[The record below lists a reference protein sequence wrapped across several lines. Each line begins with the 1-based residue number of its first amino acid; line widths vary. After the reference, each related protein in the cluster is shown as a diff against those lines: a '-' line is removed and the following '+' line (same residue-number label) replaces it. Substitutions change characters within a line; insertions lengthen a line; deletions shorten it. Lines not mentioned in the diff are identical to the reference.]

1 MVLLIKMGVG
11 EAYMLKIAIV
21 DDEYDQIQ
29 EINQVVSGFFTEK
42 KITIS
47 IDLFTNGEDL
57 LNATAMYDIIFLDI
71 QMPGIDGI
79 ETGQRLRV
87 NNKNAAMFYIT
98 SYKDYIQQS
107 MTIHPFAFIVKPFTE
122 EIVRGNLDD
131 YLKYKHC
138 DKKKQKE
145 VFMIDTVDDRHFNVN
160 MNEIMYFS
168 YKGERITA
176 VFMKDSSFEIKN
188 SLTSIYEKLNHDCFV
203 IPHRSFIVNLQHI
216 KEIDGK
222 SKNIVMKNG
231 DLVFIARGKYNDII
245 NSLTGYI
252 ANEEV

>member
-1 MVLLIKMGVG
+1 
-11 EAYMLKIAIV
+11 MLKIAIV
-21 DDEYDQIQ
+21 DDEYQQIQ
-29 EINQVVSGFFTEK
+29 KINQVVSGFFTEK
-42 KITIS
+42 KIPIS
-47 IDLFTNGEDL
+47 VDLFTSGEDL
-57 LNATAMYDIIFLDI
+57 LNAAAMYDIIFLDI
-71 QMPGIDGI
+71 QMTGIDGI

-98 SYKDYIQQS
+98 SFQNYIQKS
-107 MTIHPFAFIVKPFTE
+107 MTIHPFAFIVKPFNDAD
-122 EIVRGNLDD
+122 ISKNLDD
-131 YLKYKHC
+131 YLKYRNC
-138 DKKKQKE
+138 DKRKQKE
-145 VFMIDTVDDRHFNVN
+145 LFMIDTIDDRHFNVN

-188 SLTSIYEKLNHDCFV
+188 SLTAIYEKLNHDYFV

-231 DLVFIARGKYNDII
+231 DLVFISRGKYNDII
-245 NSLTGYI
+245 NLLTRYI

>member
-1 MVLLIKMGVG
+1 MIR
-11 EAYMLKIAIV
+11 IAVV
-21 DDEYDQIQ
+21 DDEKEQIEKIKQ
-29 EINQVVSGFFTEK
+29 IVSAFFCEK
-42 KITIS
+42 RISIS
-47 IDLFTNGEDL
+47 IDSFTNGEDL
-57 LNATAMYDIIFLDI
+57 LNTATIYDLIFLDI

-87 NNKNAAMFYIT
+87 NNKNAVMFYIT

-107 MTIHPFAFIVKPFTE
+107 MTIHPFAFIVKPFTDDD
-122 EIVRGNLDD
+122 IQKNLDD
-131 YLKYKHC
+131 YLKYHYNA
-138 DKKKQKE
+138 KKKQNE
-145 VFMIDTVDDRHFNVN
+145 PFIIDTIDDRHLNVN
-160 MNEIMYFS
+160 MNEILYFS

-176 VFMKDSSFEIKN
+176 VFMKNSSFEIKN
-188 SLTSIYEKLNHDCFV
+188 SLMAIYEQLNHDYFV

>member
-1 MVLLIKMGVG
+1 MVLLIKWGDEVI
-11 EAYMLKIAIV
+11 MLKIAIV
-21 DDEYDQIQ
+21 DDEYQQIQ
-29 EINQVVSGFFTEK
+29 KINQVVSGFFTEK
-42 KITIS
+42 KISIS
-47 IDLFTNGEDL
+47 VDLFTSGEDL
-57 LNATAMYDIIFLDI
+57 LNAAAMYDLIFLDI

-107 MTIHPFAFIVKPFTE
+107 MTIHPFAFIVKPFTDE
-122 EIVRGNLDD
+122 DINKNLDD
-131 YLKYKHC
+131 YLKYQYNA
-138 DKKKQKE
+138 KKKQKE
-145 VFMIDTVDDRHFNVN
+145 IFMIDTVDDRHLNVN
-160 MNEIMYFS
+160 MNEILYFS

-188 SLTSIYEKLNHDCFV
+188 SLTVIYEQLNHDCFV

-231 DLVFIARGKYNDII
+231 DLIFISRRKYNDVI
-245 NSLTGYI
+245 NSLSGYI

>member
-1 MVLLIKMGVG
+1 MIR
-11 EAYMLKIAIV
+11 IAIV

-29 EINQVVSGFFTEK
+29 KISQVVSGFFTEK
-42 KITIS
+42 KIAIS
-47 IDLFTNGEDL
+47 IDLFTSGEEL
-57 LNATAMYDIIFLDI
+57 LNADVMYDIIFLDI
-71 QMPGIDGI
+71 QMTGIDGI

-107 MTIHPFAFIVKPFTE
+107 MTIHPFAFIVKPFTDE
-122 EIVRGNLDD
+122 DINKNLDD
-131 YLKYKHC
+131 YLKYQYNAE
-138 DKKKQKE
+138 KKQKE
-145 VFMIDTVDDRHFNVN
+145 KFIIDTVDDRHIKVN
-160 MNEIMYFS
+160 MKEIFYFS

-188 SLTSIYEKLNHDCFV
+188 SLTAIYEMLNHDYFV
-203 IPHRSFIVNLQHI
+203 IPHRSFIVNLQHV

-222 SKNIVMKNG
+222 SKTIVMKNG
-231 DLVFIARGKYNDII
+231 DLCLIARGKYNDVI
-245 NSLTGYI
+245 NSLSGYI

>member
-1 MVLLIKMGVG
+1 MILLIKMEG
-11 EAYMLKIAIV
+11 EIAVLKIAIV

-29 EINQVVSGFFTEK
+29 KINQVVSRFFTEK
-42 KITIS
+42 KISIS
-47 IDLFTNGEDL
+47 VDLFTNGEDL
-57 LNATAMYDIIFLDI
+57 LNGATLYDIIFLDI
-71 QMPGIDGI
+71 QMTGIDGI

-98 SYKDYIQQS
+98 SYQAYIQKS
-107 MTIHPFAFIVKPFTE
+107 MTIHPFAFIVKPFTD
-122 EIVRGNLDD
+122 EIIRKNLDD
-131 YLKYKHC
+131 YLKYKYY

-145 VFMIDTVDDRHFNVN
+145 LFMIDTIDDRHFNVN

-188 SLTSIYEKLNHDCFV
+188 SLTSIYEKLNHNYFV

-216 KEIDGK
+216 HEIDGK
-222 SKNIVMKNG
+222 NKNIVMKNG

-245 NSLTGYI
+245 NSLSRYI
-252 ANEEV
+252 ANEGV